1 MGHADVPAF
10 LPVTA
15 VVPPR
20 TRHVA
25 NLRMTTGPPAPRV
38 PPQPVAAAAA
48 SAMAAVAIA
57 GLAFSGGALVAPP
70 TADASVFDFRGER
83 PVGIVGKPSGGDRY
97 LSQCPSTNNCVSTA
111 ADVYDKH
118 YLPPWTYNPKGEAET
133 VSGAAALKGK
143 RSTAYV
149 EGNQKPMADAVA
161 DLVKVIQESP
171 GATIIT
177 NRPTHSEVGDGWYI
191 YAEFQSKFFG
201 FVDDVEFLFLP
212 DNSTV
217 EYRSASRMGESDF
230 KANRTRIR
238 DLRIAL
244 KPAGWKS
251 LGF

>member
-191 YAEFQSKFFG
+191 YAEFQSKVRWPFPSRASPG
-201 FVDDVEFLFLP
+201 
-212 DNSTV
+212 STGGV
-217 EYRSASRMGESDF
+217 
-230 KANRTRIR
+230 
-238 DLRIAL
+238 LR
-244 KPAGWKS
+244 GCCC
-251 LGF
+251 